1 MTRGAAARPA
11 QGRWVPAARRLLR
24 VAGATAAVALVSCID
39 QRGAQQAIDAILP
52 GGARPEVMP
61 RLLNRA
67 SPFVYPRA
75 QYDAGVPGDV
85 LLRLWIDTSGTPV
98 RDSTIV
104 QEHAAQAAFD
114 SATLAGAPRLRFSP
128 AMMNGQPVAVAVLLP
143 VRYRKETAETK
154 QR

>member
-1 MTRGAAARPA
+1 MSATACRVVNEPRSRRLTRGVFIAC
-11 QGRWVPAARRLLR
+11 
-24 VAGATAAVALVSCID
+24 GALLVSLGGCID
-39 QRGAQQAIDAILP
+39 QKGAQQAIDAILP
-52 GGARPEVMP
+52 GGARPDVMP

-104 QEHAAQAAFD
+104 QEHARHAAFD

-143 VRYRKETAETK
+143 VKYRKTDTGTK